1 LLDLFNPQTQRT
13 LVIGHRGAEA
23 LAPENTWAAFRAGYE
38 AGADVLEVDVQL
50 TRDGEAIIYHDFTL
64 WPKLRDPRWVRDLAW
79 EELRELD
86 VGQWF
91 NPAFS
96 GERIPRL
103 ADLLEW
109 ARDRVALQVDL
120 KHGFV
125 HPDNDVHP
133 GEGARGFALEIT
145 ALSLIEAAGMARQVV
160 ISSWDR
166 VALARIRAQRP
177 GIPLSVN
184 LRERVPD
191 PVGQVAPS
199 GARWVTVYW
208 PQIDRQSV
216 AQLKSAGLLVNL
228 ANLFTGEYAEALG
241 LGVNAVTA
249 ADPGAARRALAEG
262 ARAQEQE
269 RSPWTQACCGGGRD
283 GESSDE

>member
-1 LLDLFNPQTQRT
+1 
-13 LVIGHRGAEA
+13 
-23 LAPENTWAAFRAGYE
+23 
-38 AGADVLEVDVQL
+38 VDVQL

-91 NPAFS
+91 DPAFS

-120 KHGFV
+120 KHGFAQ
-125 HPDNDVHP
+125 PDDAGHQ
-133 GEGARGFALEIT
+133 GHGQLEMA

-160 ISSWDR
+160 VSSWDR

-184 LRERVPD
+184 LRERVSD

-228 ANLFTGEYAEALG
+228 ANLFTGDYAEALN

-249 ADPGAARRALAEG
+249 VDPGAARRALAQ
-262 ARAQEQE
+262 AVRAQQQE
-269 RSPWTQACCGGGRD
+269 RSDPDAAPLWPREGG
-283 GESSDE
+283 SPDE